1 MEHRPILTPANDGDH
16 DISSQAELI
25 RERLCSALSVVE
37 QIAGLA
43 PEAIRNEPITEKE
56 IRRLIHFR
64 RKRDRFFGAELFADP
79 AWDILLELYASY
91 LSQQRITISRLCL
104 GAAVPSTTA
113 LRWIAQLE
121 KLGFIE
127 RRQDPMDGRRFF
139 TSLTIAARESM
150 DAYFR
155 SIPVGMQVA

>member
-1 MEHRPILTPANDGDH
+1 MAGFPPAATR
-16 DISSQAELI
+16 S
-25 RERLCSALSVVE
+25 
-37 QIAGLA
+37 
-43 PEAIRNEPITEKE
+43 EPITE
-56 IRRLIHFR
+56 RDVRALIELR

-91 LSQQRITISRLCL
+91 LMQQRITISRLCL
-104 GAAVPSTTA
+104 AAAVPSTTA

-127 RRQDPMDGRRFF
+127 RRQDPMDARRYFC
-139 TSLTIAARESM
+139 SLTIAARESM

-155 SIPVGMQVA
+155 TMPVGMPLI